1 MNERTT
7 PSGWTK
13 RHDGAWEAL
22 IDGMTYLIDREDDMY
37 YVYRSL
43 GWEQVDVAST
53 LIDAMAKAER
63 FDHE

>member
-22 IDGMTYLIDREDDMY
+22 IDGTTYLIDREDDMY

-43 GWEQVDVAST
+43 GWEQVDAAST
-53 LIDAMAKAER
+53 LIDAMVKAEA
-63 FDHE
+63 